1 MSTEAAVSQEHTPMM
16 QQYLR
21 IKAQHPDVLLFYRM
35 GDFYEMFYDDA
46 RRAAQLL
53 DIALTQRGAS
63 AGAPIPMA
71 GVPAVTLDTYLARLV
86 RKGESVA
93 ICEQRGDPG
102 KNKGPM
108 EREVVRIVTPGT
120 VTDEALLEE
129 RRDNVL
135 ASVCSGDGR
144 HGLAWLDLSAGR
156 FTVMELKGIDALDAE
171 LERLRPSELL
181 APDGGQPIDTA
192 PHRAWKLRPPW
203 HFDTESAFRAL
214 TEQFRTRD
222 LAGFG
227 CADKPLAIAAA
238 GALLSYV
245 RETQK
250 AALPHLRALHTEEHD
265 GALIM
270 DPATRRN
277 LELDESLAGKPEL
290 TLAGVFDCTAT
301 PMGGRMLRRWL
312 HRPLRDHGVLRARY
326 HAVATLL
333 EASRHAAI
341 ADCLR
346 PIGDLE
352 RILARI
358 ALRSARPRDLAHLRA
373 ALGALPAV
381 AESLRAVHEAQSPR
395 LQALLEELGDHRDE
409 HALLERAVAG
419 APPHYLRDGGVI
431 ASGYDAELDELRL
444 LGTNTEQF
452 LLDLE
457 RRERE
462 RTGLSSLKLGFNRV
476 QGFFIEINRSQA
488 ETVPKDYQR
497 RQTVKSAERFITPEL
512 KSFEDKVLGARD
524 RAIAREKEL
533 YEGLLDRLTA
543 RLPAL
548 QDTAAA
554 IAEFDVLNC
563 FAERAGALDCTQ
575 PELVDVP
582 MLSIEGGRHPVVE
595 RASREPF
602 IPNDLRFEET
612 RRMLII
618 TGPNMGG
625 KSTYMR
631 QAALIAI
638 LAHIGCFVPARRAV
652 IGPLDRIFTRIGAS
666 DDLAGGRSTF
676 MLEMTETANILHNA
690 TDRSLVLMDEV
701 GRGTSTF
708 DGLSLA
714 WACAAHIARKV
725 RAFTLFATHYFELT
739 SLAGEAPGVVNVHV
753 EAVEH
758 GEALVFL
765 HSVKEGPA
773 NQSYGLQVAALAGIP
788 KTVTADARRYLT
800 ELERE
805 RDALRNSFSPQS
817 QMPLFAAPRDRC
829 AGRPVRGA
837 RCLTRRRPQRLESA
851 RRAGSGVPASKLG
864 WGGPL
869 TIDVSPRIDRPA
881 ETPPSGARQPLSK
894 PWRYGSCAASNAA
907 WRPAGAFPPAARFH
921 RSARGKALPIAR
933 TPAEHRRQSR
943 RVPWHRSSD
952 ARGTPA
958 APRARSVPTSGC
970 RTAAAPDCAPPGF
983 PARVSRAARCV
994 PAQAAARP

>member
-1 MSTEAAVSQEHTPMM
+1 MNTEAILQDHTPMM

-35 GDFYEMFYDDA
+35 GDFYEMFYEDA

-93 ICEQRGDPG
+93 ICEQRGDPA
-102 KNKGPM
+102 KAKGPM

-120 VTDEALLEE
+120 VTDAALLEE

-135 ASVCSGDGR
+135 ASVYGAQGR
-144 HGLAWLDLSAGR
+144 YGLAWLDLSAGR
-156 FTVMELKGIDALDAE
+156 FSVMELPDAEALEAE
-171 LERLRPSELL
+171 LERLRPAELL
-181 APDGGQPIDTA
+181 APDGGQPPA
-192 PHRAWKLRPPW
+192 KGQASERSWRLRPPW
-203 HFDTESAFRAL
+203 HFDADSATRAL
-214 TEQFRTRD
+214 SEQFHTRD
-222 LAGFG
+222 LGGFG
-227 CADKPLAIAAA
+227 CAGKPLAVAAA
-238 GALLSYV
+238 GALLLYV

-250 AALPHLRALHTEEHD
+250 AALPHLLSLTTEEHD

-270 DPATRRN
+270 DPPTRRN

-290 TLAGVFDCTAT
+290 TLAGVFDRTVTA
-301 PMGGRMLRRWL
+301 MGGRMLRRWL
-312 HRPLRDHGVLRARY
+312 HRPLRDRDTLRARY
-326 HAVATLL
+326 QAVATLI
-333 EASRHAAI
+333 EASHHVRLGES
-341 ADCLR
+341 LR
-346 PIGDLE
+346 DIGDLE

-358 ALRSARPRDLAHLRA
+358 ALRSARPRDLSQLRT
-373 ALGALPAV
+373 ALEALPA
-381 AESLRAVHEAQSPR
+381 LRELLRGMQTQTPAPLLKH
-395 LQALLEELGDHRDE
+395 LLEEFGEHRDE
-409 HALLERAVAG
+409 HALLARAIVDS
-419 APPHYLRDGGVI
+419 PPHFLRDGGVI
-431 ASGYDAELDELRL
+431 APGYDAELDEARL
-444 LGTNTEQF
+444 LGSNTEQF

-457 RRERE
+457 RRERD
-462 RTGLSSLKLGFNRV
+462 RSGLSSLRLGFNRV
-476 QGFFIEINRSQA
+476 QGFFIEVSRSQA
-488 ETVPKDYQR
+488 DAVPKDYQR

-524 RAIAREKEL
+524 RAVAREKEL
-533 YEGLLDRLTA
+533 YDGILDILTA

-548 QDTAAA
+548 QRTTAA
-554 IAEFDVLNC
+554 IAQLDVLTC
-563 FAERAGALDCTQ
+563 FAERAVTLDCVEPQ
-575 PELVDVP
+575 LVPEP
-582 MLSIEGGRHPVVE
+582 MLCIDSGRHPVVE

-602 IPNDLRFEET
+602 IPNDLRFDEA

-631 QAALIAI
+631 QTALIAI
-638 LAHIGCFVPARRAV
+638 LAHVGSFVPAKRAV
-652 IGPLDRIFTRIGAS
+652 LGPIDRIFTRIGAS

-690 TDRSLVLMDEV
+690 TEQSLVLMDEV

-714 WACAAHIARKV
+714 WACAAFIAMNI

-758 GEALVFL
+758 GDGLVFL

-788 KTVTADARRYLT
+788 KSVIATARRYLT

-805 RDALRNSFSPQS
+805 RDALRNSASPQS
-817 QMPLFAAPRDRC
+817 ELPLFGPVPRAAP
-829 AGRPVRGA
+829 AA
-837 RCLTRRRPQRLESA
+837 AQSAALEA
-851 RRAGSGVPASKLG
+851 LRAVDPNAM
-864 WGGPL
+864 
-869 TIDVSPRIDRPA
+869 SPREALDLLFRLQQLDDG
-881 ETPPSGARQPLSK
+881 E
-894 PWRYGSCAASNAA
+894 
-907 WRPAGAFPPAARFH
+907 
-921 RSARGKALPIAR
+921 RSER
-933 TPAEHRRQSR
+933 
-943 RVPWHRSSD
+943 
-952 ARGTPA
+952 
-958 APRARSVPTSGC
+958 
-970 RTAAAPDCAPPGF
+970 
-983 PARVSRAARCV
+983 
-994 PAQAAARP
+994 

>member
-1 MSTEAAVSQEHTPMM
+1 MM

-21 IKAQHPDVLLFYRM
+21 IKAQHPNVLLFYRM
-35 GDFYEMFYDDA
+35 GDFYEMFYEDA
-46 RRAAQLL
+46 RRASQLL

-102 KNKGPM
+102 KTKGPM

-135 ASVCSGDGR
+135 GSVCSADGR
-144 HGLAWLDLSAGR
+144 FGLAWLDLSAGR
-156 FTVMELKGIDALDAE
+156 FTVMELDGADALEAE
-171 LERLRPSELL
+171 IERLRPAEML
-181 APDGGQPIDTA
+181 APDGALPEAAHNDER
-192 PHRAWKLRPPW
+192 PWRARPPW
-203 HFDTESAFRAL
+203 HFDTDSAARAL
-214 TEQFRTRD
+214 AEQFGTRD

-227 CADKPLAIAAA
+227 CAGKPLAIAAA

-250 AALPHLRALHTEEHD
+250 SALPHLRALCTEEHD

-277 LELDESLAGKPEL
+277 LELDESLAGKPDL
-290 TLAGVFDCTAT
+290 TLAGVFDRTAT
-301 PMGGRMLRRWL
+301 AMGGRMLRRWL
-312 HRPLRDHGVLRARY
+312 NRPLRDRETLKARY
-326 HAVATLL
+326 HAVATLVDS
-333 EASRHAAI
+333 SRYTQI
-341 ADCLR
+341 GQSLR

-352 RILARI
+352 RILARV
-358 ALRSARPRDLAHLRA
+358 ALRSARPRDLAQLRS
-373 ALGALPAV
+373 ALGALPALRHLLSGLQAGAPSPLLERLIDDFGEHGEEFALLTRAV
-381 AESLRAVHEAQSPR
+381 AES
-395 LQALLEELGDHRDE
+395 
-409 HALLERAVAG
+409 
-419 APPHYLRDGGVI
+419 PPHFLRDGGVI
-431 ASGYDAELDELRL
+431 AAGYDAELDELRL
-444 LGTNTEQF
+444 LGGNTEQF
-452 LLDLE
+452 LLELE

-488 ETVPKDYQR
+488 DRVPKEYLR

-512 KSFEDKVLGARD
+512 KAFEDKVLGARD
-524 RAIAREKEL
+524 RALAREREL
-533 YEGLLDRLTA
+533 YNQLLDRLTE

-548 QDTAAA
+548 QTTTAAV
-554 IAEFDVLNC
+554 AELDVLAC
-563 FAERAGALDCTQ
+563 FAERAVTLDCAQ
-575 PELVDVP
+575 PELVEEP
-582 MLSIEGGRHPVVE
+582 MLRIESGRHPVVE

-602 IPNDLRFEET
+602 IPNDLAFDDG

-631 QAALIAI
+631 QTALIVI
-638 LAHIGCFVPARRAV
+638 LAHIGCYVPAKRAV
-652 IGPLDRIFTRIGAS
+652 LGPLDRIFTRIGAS

-714 WACAAHIARKV
+714 WACAAFIARQV

-739 SLAGEAPGVVNVHV
+739 SLAEEAPGVANVHV

-758 GEALVFL
+758 GDALVFL
-765 HSVKEGPA
+765 HSVKDGPA

-788 KTVTADARRYLT
+788 RSVTAEARRYLI

-805 RDALRNSFSPQS
+805 RDSLRGHLSPAQPQLS
-817 QMPLFAAPRDRC
+817 LFAPAPSPALDALCALDPEEMSPREALDLLFKLRD
-829 AGRPVRGA
+829 
-837 RCLTRRRPQRLESA
+837 SA
-851 RRAGSGVPASKLG
+851 RKERSG
-864 WGGPL
+864 
-869 TIDVSPRIDRPA
+869 T
-881 ETPPSGARQPLSK
+881 
-894 PWRYGSCAASNAA
+894 
-907 WRPAGAFPPAARFH
+907 
-921 RSARGKALPIAR
+921 
-933 TPAEHRRQSR
+933 
-943 RVPWHRSSD
+943 
-952 ARGTPA
+952 
-958 APRARSVPTSGC
+958 
-970 RTAAAPDCAPPGF
+970 
-983 PARVSRAARCV
+983 
-994 PAQAAARP
+994 